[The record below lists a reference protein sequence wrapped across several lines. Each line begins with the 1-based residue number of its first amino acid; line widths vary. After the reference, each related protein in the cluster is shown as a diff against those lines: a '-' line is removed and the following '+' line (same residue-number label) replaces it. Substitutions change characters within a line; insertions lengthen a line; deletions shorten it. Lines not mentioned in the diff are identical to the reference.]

1 VNDVD
6 RLEPLFDLHSN
17 MVGWILPGR
26 HVFDRQMNWVAYLSE
41 GHAWSVAT
49 GNWIGEVPGLVCLDR
64 EGRVVASA
72 PGQSPDAGASPRRPP
87 RKARVPRPPE
97 PSRPP
102 NPPRPPM
109 GPTPPGGWSR
119 LRFSDWAGQ

>member
-1 VNDVD
+1 MSKAD

-17 MVGWILPGR
+17 LVGWILPGR
-26 HVFDRQMNWVAYLSE
+26 HVFDRQVNWVAYLSD

-49 GNWIGEVPGLVCLDR
+49 DDWIGPVRGLVCLDR

-72 PGQSPDAGASPRRPP
+72 PGQSVDAAVAPRRPSG
-87 RKARVPRPPE
+87 KPPAPPPPK

-109 GPTPPGGWSR
+109 AATPPGGWSR
-119 LRFSDWAGQ
+119 LRFSDWASQ